1 MSLEKIDQYIRELE
15 AIKYYGKVKKER
27 DEALSRIKELEKSL
41 EEKGELKKKL
51 EEKEKEVRDLKGAL
65 EGMNKELQ
73 ETKLEINKLK
83 SKINELENLK
93 VTVEGKTLIEA
104 KNAFLV
110 AMNDEIEKRAHARFN
125 SMKSEWEKAE
135 KQKEIF
141 KTATELLKQ
150 VIEKPDLLPKE
161 LIELSKKV
169 KEIINSE
176 VEKRL
181 NSEFHRRVQEELD
194 RKASSQLKQMME
206 IEWPKWYEINIEP
219 KVIELERK
227 INANVMSLLR
237 GPWLITCDKC
247 GMKQAVELTPERM
260 EILLRPER
268 MEILL
273 RNGYVLIEC
282 QNPNC
287 TDLLWRHKINIPL
300 RDLISYLMRSS

>member
-1 MSLEKIDQYIRELE
+1 MSLEKSDQYIRELE
-15 AIKYYGKVKKER
+15 AIKYYDKVKKER
-27 DEALSRIKELEKSL
+27 DEALSRIKELEEENDGL
-41 EEKGELKKKL
+41 EKKL
-51 EEKEKEVRDLKGAL
+51 EEKEKEARDLKGAL

-110 AMNDEIEKRAHARFN
+110 AMDDEIEKRAHARFN
-125 SMKSEWEKAE
+125 SMKSKWEKVE
-135 KQKEIF
+135 KQKEVF
-141 KTATELLKQ
+141 KTATKLLKQ

-181 NSEFHRRVQEELD
+181 NSEFQRRVQEESD
-194 RKASSQLKQMME
+194 RKASAQLKQMME
-206 IEWPKWYEINIEP
+206 IEWPKWYKMNIEP
-219 KVIELERK
+219 KIIELERK
-227 INANVMSLLR
+227 INENVIFLLR

-260 EILLRPER
+260 EILLR
-268 MEILL
+268 
-273 RNGYVLIEC
+273 NGYVLIEC

-287 TDLLWRHKINIPL
+287 IDLIWRHKINISL
-300 RDLISYLMRSS
+300 RDLISYYLMGSS